1 MELAAAILLA
11 GPVGYV
17 SPTAR
22 LALLRYLALWAV
34 LFPIQT
40 AVVHSA
46 DPDDIAPL
54 YFVLNAVIAGLGIAL
69 NQAGHR
75 WRLRRRTA

>member
-11 GPVGYV
+11 GPLGYLA
-17 SPTAR
+17 PTAR

-46 DPDDIAPL
+46 DPDDIGPL

-75 WRLRRRTA
+75 WRLRCRTA

>member
-11 GPVGYV
+11 GPLGYLG
-17 SPTAR
+17 PTAR

-46 DPDDIAPL
+46 NPDDIEL
-54 YFVLNAVIAGLGIAL
+54 VYFVLNAVILGLGIAL